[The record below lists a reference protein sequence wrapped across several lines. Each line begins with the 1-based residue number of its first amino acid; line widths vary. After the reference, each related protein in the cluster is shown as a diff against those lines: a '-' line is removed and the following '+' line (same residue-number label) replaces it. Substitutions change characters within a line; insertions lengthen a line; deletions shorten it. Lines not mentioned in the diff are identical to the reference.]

1 MGKKARE
8 EERGRERERGREE
21 EREEEGEEEGEEE
34 REERDRGKTNTTS
47 MRPNFL
53 RAASNALSTE
63 AVSVTSRSTAK
74 KLSFVAPSNF
84 SFELFLAVATTL
96 SPSFNA
102 FLTSSLPK
110 PVDVPVMKKTCGAM
124 VEVFNDDICTKM
136 YEIYHVG
143 TYGYRYVYVH
153 VFMLPH

>member
-1 MGKKARE
+1 M
-8 EERGRERERGREE
+8 
-21 EREEEGEEEGEEE
+21 
-34 REERDRGKTNTTS
+34 
-47 MRPNFL
+47 
-53 RAASNALSTE
+53 
-63 AVSVTSRSTAK
+63 TSRSTAK

-143 TYGYRYVYVH
+143 TH
-153 VFMLPH
+153 VWIQICVCTCT

>member
-8 EERGRERERGREE
+8 EERGRERE
-21 EREEEGEEEGEEE
+21 EEGEEEGEGEGEGEE
-34 REERDRGKTNTTS
+34 EERDRGKTNTTS

-143 TYGYRYVYVH
+143 TYGYRYVYLYVH